1 MMAFWNH
8 MDALMYHLFLPSLG
22 DLRLKCI
29 DKLPTVLIKNFHQL
43 TESFVSFGIEEK
55 QLQ

>member
-1 MMAFWNH
+1 MAFWNH

-22 DLRLKCI
+22 DLRLKCF
-29 DKLPTVLIKNFHQL
+29 DKLPTGLIKNFHQL